1 MVVVAAGAGS
11 AHKVLLISGK
21 QTGSSTGS
29 QTAFSRPISVV
40 LPSTANQVSSD
51 SDSNTSA
58 GPPVRKRQ
66 RLTHLSPEEK
76 ALRRKLKNRV
86 AAQTARDRKK
96 AKMGELEQQVLELEL
111 ENQKLHIEN
120 RLLREKTSG
129 LLTENEELRQRLGL
143 DTLDSKEKVQ
153 VLLSTGNDAGLG
165 VGSSESAVLR
175 LCVSAAGA
183 GPAVPKSEDFS
194 MDTDSPDS
202 TDNESDLL
210 LGILDILDPELFL
223 KSCEQE
229 CEEPQ
234 VLLVGGGDPV
244 PAATPAPLGA
254 PSVKLEA
261 LNELIH
267 FDHIYTKPVEEVSG
281 GQSSDVESD
290 EDEKIDEASFP
301 ITEVVV
307 EEETVCIKDEPE
319 EVVIPTCDGHSQV
332 DDFFSGGSSA
342 ALSSLEKEACL
353 ADTYSDSGYEG
364 SPSPFSDMSSPLC
377 SESAWDD
384 VFANELFP
392 QLISV

>member
-1 MVVVAAGAGS
+1 MVVVAAGAGG

-51 SDSNTSA
+51 SDSNTSS

-165 VGSSESAVLR
+165 IGSSESAALR
-175 LCVSAAGA
+175 LR
-183 GPAVPKSEDFS
+183 VPPQQVQAQQSL
-194 MDTDSPDS
+194 
-202 TDNESDLL
+202 N
-210 LGILDILDPELFL
+210 L
-223 KSCEQE
+223 KTSQWIQIICG
-229 CEEPQ
+229 
-234 VLLVGGGDPV
+234 L
-244 PAATPAPLGA
+244 
-254 PSVKLEA
+254 
-261 LNELIH
+261 
-267 FDHIYTKPVEEVSG
+267 
-281 GQSSDVESD
+281 
-290 EDEKIDEASFP
+290 SF
-301 ITEVVV
+301 T
-307 EEETVCIKDEPE
+307 T
-319 EVVIPTCDGHSQV
+319 TCS
-332 DDFFSGGSSA
+332 
-342 ALSSLEKEACL
+342 SSLVNRSARSRRCCW
-353 ADTYSDSGYEG
+353 SEG
-364 SPSPFSDMSSPLC
+364 GTQYLPPHLHLWGPHQLSWRPLM
-377 SESAWDD
+377 
-384 VFANELFP
+384 N
-392 QLISV
+392 

>member
-1 MVVVAAGAGS
+1 MVVVTAGAGS
-11 AHKVLLISGK
+11 HKVLLISGK
-21 QTGSSTGS
+21 QSGSSSGS
-29 QTAFSRPISVV
+29 QTAYSRQISLV
-40 LPSTANQVSSD
+40 LPSAASQVSSD
-51 SDSNTSA
+51 SDSNTSV

-96 AKMGELEQQVLELEL
+96 AKMGELEQQVVELEL

-120 RLLREKTSG
+120 RMLREKTSG

-143 DTLDSKEKVQ
+143 DTLESKTKVQ
-153 VLLSTGNDAGLG
+153 TLLSTGNDAGLG
-165 VGSSESAVLR
+165 VGSSESA
-175 LCVSAAGA
+175 APGA

-194 MDTDSPDS
+194 MDTDCLDS

-229 CEEPQ
+229 CPEPQ
-234 VLLVGGGDPV
+234 VLLVGGEHPV
-244 PAATPAPLGA
+244 PAAPPAPLGA
-254 PSVKLEA
+254 PSVKLET

-267 FDHIYTKPVEEVSG
+267 FDHIYTKPVEEVSSE
-281 GQSSDVESD
+281 QCSDLESGSN
-290 EDEKIDEASFP
+290 ESDEASF
-301 ITEVVV
+301 TDAVVV
-307 EEETVCIKDEPE
+307 VGEETVDVKDEPE
-319 EVVIPTCDGHSQV
+319 EVVIPTCNTVSQV
-332 DDFFSGGSSA
+332 DGPFPGTSSP
-342 ALSSLEKEACL
+342 ALGTLEKEACL
-353 ADTYSDSGYEG
+353 ADTYSDSGYER

-377 SESAWDD
+377 SHSSWDD
-384 VFANELFP
+384 MFASELFP